1 MIWTP
6 CSHSAPAWPC
16 WPTRSSSSAARR
28 ARSRISSTRS
38 SRISSWANAA
48 SAPWPPHRSRPRCRP
63 LRPHQTRNTTDGKQ
77 IPCPRRRL
85 VRAAGRRHAGGPEPL
100 AHARQRLLRGVR
112 TLHPGRRER
121 PAAPGQC
128 ALQGRGRRQS
138 HAHRLSSPAQRQC
151 ADPHCRQRT
160 GAHQPHHLCRARLSG
175 RDGSGPCTARRC
187 RHTLPPPP
195 PPSPALPPG
204 PGGLPRLPLK
214 PSPFGRLAE
223 QAPTIL
229 AQADEATRRIN
240 QLLGDGNQQLLT
252 EALGHISQVASHI
265 DTLTRRLD
273 TSVAQRLDAA
283 LAALPP
289 LADDARKTL
298 QSLQQASASV
308 SALASDIGRTSQRLN
323 AEDGAIDQISHGTRA
338 LTHAA
343 EQFGSTTL

>member
-1 MIWTP
+1 MENK
-6 CSHSAPAWPC
+6 SHALAAGLFVLLVAAMLAGLSLWL
-16 WPTRSSSSAARR
+16 TRDNAYYEEYEL
-28 ARSRISSTRS
+28 STRDGVS
-38 SRISSWANAA
+38 GLQPQANVRYKGVAVGKVTRIGFDPQVNGNVLIRIAVNEQ
-48 SAPWPPHRSRPRCRP
+48 APISP
-63 LRPHQTRNTTDGKQ
+63 TTYAVLGYQ
-77 IPCPRRRL
+77 G
-85 VRAAGRRHAGGPEPL
+85 VTGL
-100 AHARQRLLRGVR
+100 AHVLLDD
-112 TLHPGRRER
+112 
-121 PAAPGQC
+121 AATPY
-128 ALQGRGRRQS
+128 
-138 HAHRLSSPAQRQC
+138 
-151 ADPHCRQRT
+151 
-160 GAHQPHHLCRARLSG
+160 
-175 RDGSGPCTARRC
+175 
-187 RHTLPPPP
+187 
-195 PPSPALPPG
+195 PALPPG

-252 EALGHISQVASHI
+252 EALGHFSQVASHI

-273 TSVAQRLDAA
+273 ASVAQRLDSA

-343 EQFGSTTL
+343 EQFGSTTLPRLNRAADDIARAARQINRTASGVADNPQLLLYGPGRIPPGPGETGFTAP